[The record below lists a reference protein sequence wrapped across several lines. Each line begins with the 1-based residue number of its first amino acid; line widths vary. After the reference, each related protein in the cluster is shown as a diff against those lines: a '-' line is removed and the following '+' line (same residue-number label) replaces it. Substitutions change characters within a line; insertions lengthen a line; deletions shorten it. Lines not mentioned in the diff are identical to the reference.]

1 MVAIKVDP
9 VKGLRSL
16 NLKLIASGTNK
27 NVWGLNYKERWYQN
41 TDSHTYYLA

>member
-27 NVWGLNYKERWYQN
+27 NVWGLNYKDGGIKTQIHILI
-41 TDSHTYYLA
+41 T